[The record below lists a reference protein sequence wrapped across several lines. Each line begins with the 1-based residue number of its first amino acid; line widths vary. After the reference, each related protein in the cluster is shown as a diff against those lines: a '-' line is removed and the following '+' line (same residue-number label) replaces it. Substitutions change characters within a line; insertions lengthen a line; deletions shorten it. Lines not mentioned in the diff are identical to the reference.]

1 MEIIYMKGGRE
12 SSQWKLIGGVSM
24 ALDIPKIVEW
34 LLGGTAV
41 ALVSSFLLWMIGSS
55 MSSEDIWLIVGI
67 AIISIWL
74 GWFWMILRSLR

>member
-1 MEIIYMKGGRE
+1 MKGGRE
-12 SSQWKLIGGVSM
+12 LSQWKLIGGVSM
-24 ALDIPKIVEW
+24 ALDIPKIVE

-41 ALVSSFLLWMIGSS
+41 ALVSSFFLWIIGHSI
-55 MSSEDIWLIVGI
+55 EDIWLIVGI